1 MRLPPKESAHM
12 IYRDPIDMVNDYI
25 RRFGESVSVE
35 LHPLDSDGYT
45 DLRHGALVI
54 GVNACVDRNVLL
66 ILARMAPV
74 PAAGQENAALYRK
87 LLELNFLATRACCF
101 AIDEERKILYLRAM
115 RPLDG
120 LDYEEFVDLLE
131 TVASVGNKLR
141 ARVPE
146 LAG

>member
-1 MRLPPKESAHM
+1 MV
-12 IYRDPIDMVNDYI
+12 YRDPIDMVNDYI
-25 RRFGESVSVE
+25 KRFGASVAVE
-35 LHPLDSDGYT
+35 LHPLDADGYT

-54 GVNACVDRNVLL
+54 GVNACVERNVLL
-66 ILARMAPV
+66 ILARMGPAP
-74 PAAGQENAALYRK
+74 PADRDNSALYRK
-87 LLELNFLATRACCF
+87 LLELNFLSTRACCF

-131 TVASVGNKLR
+131 TVASVGNKMR

-146 LAG
+146 FAG